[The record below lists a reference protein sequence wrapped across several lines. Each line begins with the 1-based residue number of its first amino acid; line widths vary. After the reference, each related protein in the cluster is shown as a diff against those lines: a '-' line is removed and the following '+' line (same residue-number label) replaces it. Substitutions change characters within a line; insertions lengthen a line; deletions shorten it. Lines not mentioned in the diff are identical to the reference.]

1 MPCLVAPAKGG
12 ESSRL
17 FWRASLLSPTARTR
31 GRAPPYNGRVAGTLF
46 VVATPI
52 GNLSDLSFRA
62 VETLRSADW
71 IACEDT
77 RHTRKLLSHYGIEGR
92 LVSYHEHN
100 EKERSEELLERL
112 EKGATIA
119 LVTDA
124 GTPLISDP
132 GFRLVRKASEMG
144 LRVVPVP
151 GTSAIMTALCA
162 AGLETDRFFFGGFLP
177 RKPAERRRLLEE
189 LSALEATLIFYEAP
203 HRIRQALE
211 DIEAV
216 MGARPVVIARELTK
230 LHEEFL
236 RGSPAA
242 LRELLERRGAV
253 QGEIT
258 LLIGKG
264 ESKPA
269 SGGGQQDVA
278 EQLRRLEQQGM
289 PRMEA
294 IKAISR
300 RLGLPKREVYRLAG
314 LLD

>member
-1 MPCLVAPAKGG
+1 
-12 ESSRL
+12 
-17 FWRASLLSPTARTR
+17 
-31 GRAPPYNGRVAGTLF
+31 VAGTLF

-77 RHTRKLLSHYGIEGR
+77 RHTRKLLSRYGIEGR

-151 GTSAIMTALCA
+151 GASAIMTALCA

-269 SGGGQQDVA
+269 TGGGQQDVA

-314 LLD
+314 LQD

>member
-1 MPCLVAPAKGG
+1 MAGG
-12 ESSRL
+12 AREGRRVQPSSL
-17 FWRASLLSPTARTR
+17 AGFPIIANSADPRAR
-31 GRAPPYNGRVAGTLF
+31 GPPYNGRVAGTLF

-151 GTSAIMTALCA
+151 GASAIMAALCA
-162 AGLETDRFFFGGFLP
+162 AGLETDRFYFGGFLP
-177 RKPAERRRLLEE
+177 RKPAERRRLLQE
-189 LSALEATLIFYEAP
+189 LSPLEATLIFYEAP
-203 HRIRQALE
+203 HRIRQTLE

-236 RGSPAA
+236 RGSAA
-242 LRELLERRGAV
+242 GLLEQLERRGAV

-264 ESKPA
+264 ESKA
-269 SGGGQQDVA
+269 VAGGGQESVA
-278 EQLRRLEQQGM
+278 GQLQRLEQEGM

-294 IKAISR
+294 IKALSR
-300 RLGLPKREVYRLAG
+300 RLGLPKREVYRRAG
-314 LLD
+314 MKN